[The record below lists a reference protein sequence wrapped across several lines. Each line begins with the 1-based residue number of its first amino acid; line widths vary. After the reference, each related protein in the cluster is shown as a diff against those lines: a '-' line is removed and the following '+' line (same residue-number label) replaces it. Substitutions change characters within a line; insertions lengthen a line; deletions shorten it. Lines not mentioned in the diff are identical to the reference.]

1 MKFRKYF
8 TLFAA
13 AAVIITAT
21 GCFRVSSE
29 TQALRDAAL
38 ELTDADEQIELGVG
52 FFTVSLAR
60 FGTKFLELPP
70 EAKLVMDA
78 VDGAECSVYEIRGD
92 RPDSAKVLARADKSM
107 EKRGFDRIV
116 GVANRD
122 QLVAVYVPRSMKSS
136 HNMHVSVLV
145 LDRKQLVCVK
155 ARGDLEPLVQL
166 ALEQAKQHLPS
177 RPQVASNL

>member
-1 MKFRKYF
+1 MNFRKCI
-8 TLFAA
+8 TLSVA

-52 FFTVSLAR
+52 FFTVRLAR

-78 VDGAECSVYEIRGD
+78 VDGAECSVYEIQGEK
-92 RPDSAKVLARADKSM
+92 PDSAKVLARADKSM

-116 GVANRD
+116 GVADRD
-122 QLVAVYVPRSMKSS
+122 QLVAVYIPRSMKS
-136 HNMHVSVLV
+136 HRNMHVSVLV
-145 LDRKQLVCVK
+145 LNRKQLVCVK
-155 ARGDLEPLVQL
+155 ARGDLEPLVQI
-166 ALEQAKQHLPS
+166 ALEQAKQHLPARS
-177 RPQVASNL
+177 RVASTL